1 MAWHCLLATGLLDDY
16 VSKKCIFV
24 CLSLEVDVC
33 SSVGSHWADIFRLFV
48 LHILVI
54 GFCVGRM
61 FSLHSSFLRTPHSHD
76 LVPAP
81 FIGKRLESSLMK
93 RLTSGG
99 RTLPV
104 IHNRYKQEDKSTIK
118 KKNKHLKNIFIHSE
132 TLIKDLLAQPTKQQ
146 GWTYFWSY
154 SAFTVTCAFWTFSKS
169 QLLLL

>member
-1 MAWHCLLATGLLDDY
+1 MAWRCLLATGLLDDY

-33 SSVGSHWADIFRLFV
+33 SSVGSHWADIFCLFV
-48 LHILVI
+48 LHIPLI

-61 FSLHSSFLRTPHSHD
+61 VCLHSSFLCTSHSHH

-93 RLTSGG
+93 HLTSGG
-99 RTLPV
+99 RALPWF
-104 IHNRYKQEDKSTIK
+104 ITDINKKIKARFK
-118 KKNKHLKNIFIHSE
+118 KKQLKNIFIHSE

-146 GWTYFWSY
+146 DWTFYWSY
-154 SAFTVTCAFWTFSKS
+154 SAFTVTSAFWTLSKRKLL
-169 QLLLL
+169 QL